1 MFVKSFV
8 KPVYPTDWGKFS
20 KWCCSDYCTMYLSVK
35 KVNLDLLLMPSRFLS
50 SPPDRGKLLIAQ
62 QAVFFFL
69 FEHLCQSKK
78 VSLDLL
84 LMPSTFLSSLSGR
97 GKLLIPQQA
106 VKICFHENLF
116 PLKQKR
122 AWNYVG
128 TVEPV
133 LCSVNKK
140 KNHSVKQVKWRFF
153 KK

>member
-1 MFVKSFV
+1 MMLFRLLHNVFISQKSKSRPFTHALQV
-8 KPVYPTDWGKFS
+8 FIITPRQRKITHCPTG
-20 KWCCSDYCTMYLSVK
+20 SV
-35 KVNLDLLLMPSRFLS
+35 
-50 SPPDRGKLLIAQ
+50 
-62 QAVFFFL
+62 FFL

-116 PLKQKR
+116 PHKQKR